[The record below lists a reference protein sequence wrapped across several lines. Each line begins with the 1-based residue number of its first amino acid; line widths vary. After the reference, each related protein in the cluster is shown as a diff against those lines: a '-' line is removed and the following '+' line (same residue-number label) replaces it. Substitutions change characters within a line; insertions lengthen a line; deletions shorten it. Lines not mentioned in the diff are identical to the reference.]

1 MSYIN
6 LLYIDLFC
14 GAGGTSTGVESA
26 RANGEQCA
34 KVIACVNHDANAIAS
49 HAANH
54 PDALHFTEDIRTLE
68 LSPLLEHLKKSKVQ
82 YPSASVVLWASLECT
97 NFSKAKGGQPRDAD
111 SRTLAEHLFRYIE
124 SINPDYIQIENVEEF
139 MSWGPMDENGKPISM
154 HKGEDYTRW
163 VSNVKSYGYN
173 FDHRI
178 MNAADYGAYTSRKRF
193 FGIFA
198 KQGLPIVFPEPTHC
212 KEGKQDMFSDLKKWK
227 AVKDVLDFKDEGTS
241 IFGRKKEPVEAT
253 KARLY
258 SGLIKFVAG
267 GKDAFMIKW
276 NSMNQSGK
284 YQAPDM
290 EAPSPTVSCQNR
302 LGVAK
307 VSFMSKQFSGHPES
321 KNVSLEHPAG
331 AITCIDHHAIVN
343 TDFLAAYYGN
353 GDNVSQVDRPCPTVP
368 TKDRFNYVRPMFLSM
383 YYGGD
388 NHAGSIDKPA
398 PTIRTK
404 DCCSLVNPRFLCS
417 YNFKDDGKDINLPS
431 PTILTKDRLS
441 LVSPSFIDQ
450 QFGQSS
456 AASTNKPL
464 GAITAN
470 PKYSLVTPWL
480 MNTSFGNTGSSINE
494 PSQVITANRKWHY
507 LVNPQY
513 KSAGGDINTPCFT
526 LIARMDKMPPYL
538 AECTTEPKD
547 IPSFIRIDGNV
558 VIYEIYDTDSPMT
571 VKIKEFMALYG
582 ILDIKMRMLKIPE
595 LKRIMGFPEEY
606 KLIGTQADQK
616 KFIGNAVEVTMA
628 RVLCEAV
635 SKKLRELRKVAA

>member
-1 MSYIN
+1 MSEIN

-26 RANGEQCA
+26 RIDGEQCA
-34 KVIACVNHDANAIAS
+34 KVIACVNHDTNAIAS

-54 PDALHFTEDIRTLE
+54 PEALHFTEDIRTPE
-68 LSPLLEHLKKSKVQ
+68 LSPLLEHLTKSKVQ

-124 SINPDYIQIENVEEF
+124 AIDPDYIQIENVEEF
-139 MSWGPMDENGKPISM
+139 MSWGPMDENGKPLSM
-154 HKGEDYTRW
+154 QKGKDYTKW
-163 VSNVKSYGYN
+163 VRSVKNHGYN
-173 FDHRI
+173 FKHRI

-198 KQGLPIVFPEPTHC
+198 KHGLPIVFPEPTHC

-227 AVKDVLDFKDEGTS
+227 AVKEVLDFEDEGTS

-284 YQAPDM
+284 YQAPDL

-321 KNVSLEHPAG
+321 KNVSLERPAG
-331 AITCIDHHAIVN
+331 VITCIDHHAIVN
-343 TDFLAAYYGN
+343 ADFLAAYYGN

-388 NHAGSIDKPA
+388 NHAGAIDKPA

-404 DCCSLVNPRFLCS
+404 DCCSLVSTRFFDMQ
-417 YNFKDDGKDINLPS
+417 YGTGKCTSIHKPAGTVTATPKHNL
-431 PTILTKDRLS
+431 
-441 LVSPSFIDQ
+441 
-450 QFGQSS
+450 
-456 AASTNKPL
+456 
-464 GAITAN
+464 ITCRQ
-470 PKYSLVTPWL
+470 WL
-480 MNTSFGNTGSSINE
+480 MNTSFGNTGSSVE
-494 PSQVITANRKWHY
+494 VPSQVITANRKWHY

-513 KSAGGDINTPCFT
+513 SSAGGNINSPCFT

-558 VIYEIYDTDSPMT
+558 VIYEIYETDSPMT

-595 LKRIMGFPEEY
+595 LKRIMGFPEGY

-635 SKKLRELRKVAA
+635 SRKLRELRKVAA